1 MQESLDYPTM
11 PVLRRALSL
20 KAHSFQIYCSVI
32 VLISTKQFSTSN
44 QVYPLYANVDLIS
57 WLSGS
62 LSLFLGRTETLL
74 FSFHRHPFQ
83 PSSYLTNETRNQ
95 LCVVSTV

>member
-11 PVLRRALSL
+11 LVLRTMSL

-32 VLISTKQFSTSN
+32 ALISTKQFSTSN
-44 QVYPLYANVDLIS
+44 QVYPLYANADLIS

-62 LSLFLGRTETLL
+62 LSISRKD
-74 FSFHRHPFQ
+74 
-83 PSSYLTNETRNQ
+83 
-95 LCVVSTV
+95 